1 MIMIKSRFKGMFCTH
16 EFKEVRKR
24 VPFYSR
30 NGDVIYL
37 ECTKCGKI
45 KNKEWQPRE

>member
-1 MIMIKSRFKGMFCTH
+1 MIINRLKEIFCTH

-24 VPFYSR
+24 VPFYAR
-30 NGDVIYL
+30 NGDLIYL

-45 KNKEWQPRE
+45 KNKEWQSRE